1 MRNILVLQRHSPFN
15 TSNGR
20 EALDMALALAAV
32 EHCVSLLFCA
42 DAVFQ
47 LLPTAENADFKL
59 KIYPRSFKLFDL
71 YDIEQ
76 VYVCQQSLS
85 ERGISLNQLSI
96 AVTAL
101 NIDEIQHVLSLQ
113 HQIISS

>member
-1 MRNILVLQRHSPFN
+1 MRNILVLQRHSPFSS
-15 TSNGR
+15 SNGR

-32 EHCVSLLFCA
+32 EYSVSILFCA

-47 LLPTAENADFKL
+47 LLPIVEHADFKL
-59 KIYPRSFKLFDL
+59 KIYPRSFKLFNL

-85 ERGISLNQLSI
+85 ERGISLSQLSI
-96 AVTAL
+96 SVTAL
-101 NIDEIQHVLSLQ
+101 NKDEIQHVLSSQ